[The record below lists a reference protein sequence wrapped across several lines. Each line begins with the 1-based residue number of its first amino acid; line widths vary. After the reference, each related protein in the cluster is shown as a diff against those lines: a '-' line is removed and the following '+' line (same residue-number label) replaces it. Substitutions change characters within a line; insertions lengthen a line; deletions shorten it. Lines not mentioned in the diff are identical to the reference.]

1 LGFESLHP
9 SQGEAYR
16 LSFFVFFKKH
26 PLQSFILLEN
36 NRQKGNSMASNSRPL
51 NLSQSQTGASP
62 SNKWIRRFDIPLTVL
77 AWIALVAVVLW
88 AAEHIIRSLI
98 VLAIAAL
105 LAYALAPAVKQFE
118 RVMPRLLAILI
129 VYLIVLG
136 GLSVL
141 LYLVIHTI
149 FREAIEL
156 RVFLSPGR
164 NGELA
169 PIMKVLMMYGISQDQ
184 ILLARQQL
192 VSHLEGLASGAFPIL
207 RQIFE
212 DVLDIIVVAMLGIY
226 LLLDGSR
233 LMRWLRANA
242 PLLQR
247 ERVGFFLD
255 TIEKVVGG
263 YIRGQLTLAVLI
275 GLLVGIGMGVLG
287 VRSAVL
293 LGALA
298 FVFAFIPVL
307 GTFISALACI
317 LLALASNPT
326 WAPSW
331 VLAIIVLIY
340 FVVIHAIEAHI
351 VGPRIVGRAIGLH
364 PAVSI
369 FALIA
374 GTELFGIW
382 GALFAAPL
390 AGVLQVILFTSWIEW
405 RKANPEQFP
414 PENHTDNAPVDH
426 DVTMKLD
433 TKAPPSSMGTEQST
447 PL

>member
-1 LGFESLHP
+1 
-9 SQGEAYR
+9 
-16 LSFFVFFKKH
+16 
-26 PLQSFILLEN
+26 
-36 NRQKGNSMASNSRPL
+36 MAPNSRPL
-51 NLSQSQTGASP
+51 ELSQGQTGASP
-62 SNKWIRRFDIPLTVL
+62 SNKWTRRLVIPLTVL

-88 AAEHIIRSLI
+88 AASHIIRSLI

-136 GLSVL
+136 GLTLL
-141 LYLVIHTI
+141 LYLVIHTFI
-149 FREAIEL
+149 RQVIEL
-156 RVFLSPGR
+156 RGFLSPGR
-164 NGELA
+164 NGELT
-169 PIMKVLMMYGISQDQ
+169 PMMKVLMMYGISQDQ

-192 VSHLEGLASGAFPIL
+192 VSHLQGLASGVFPIL

-212 DVLDIIVVAMLGIY
+212 DVLDVIVVAILGIY

-233 LMRWLRANA
+233 LIRWLRSNT

-247 ERVGFFLD
+247 ERVGFFMD

-263 YIRGQLTLAVLI
+263 YLRGQLMLAALI
-275 GLLVGIGMGVLG
+275 GLLVGLGMAVLG

-340 FVVIHAIEAHI
+340 FVIIHLIEAHI

-390 AGVLQVILFTSWIEW
+390 AGVLQVLLFTSLTEW
-405 RKANPEQFP
+405 RKANADQFP
-414 PENHTDNAPVDH
+414 LEDLTENVTGEHE
-426 DVTMKLD
+426 VTMKLD
-433 TKAPPSSMGTEQST
+433 TEAP
-447 PL
+447 L

>member
-1 LGFESLHP
+1 MS
-9 SQGEAYR
+9 
-16 LSFFVFFKKH
+16 
-26 PLQSFILLEN
+26 
-36 NRQKGNSMASNSRPL
+36 SNSQPL
-51 NLSQSQTGASP
+51 NAWQGQATYNTGS
-62 SNKWIRRFDIPLTVL
+62 KWTRRRDIPLTIL

-88 AAEHIIRSLI
+88 AANHVIRSLI

-105 LAYALAPAVKQFE
+105 LAYALAPAVKQLE
-118 RVMPRLLAILI
+118 RVMPRFLAILV
-129 VYLIVLG
+129 VYIIVLG

-149 FREAIEL
+149 FRQAIEL
-156 RVFLSPGR
+156 RVFLTPGR

-169 PIMKVLMMYGISQDQ
+169 PFMKTLMMYGISQDQ

-192 VSHLEGLASGAFPIL
+192 VSHLEGIASGAFPIL
-207 RQIFE
+207 KTLFE
-212 DVLDIIVVAMLGIY
+212 DILDIIVVAMLGIY

-247 ERVGFFLD
+247 ERVAFFLD
-255 TIEKVVGG
+255 TIERVVGG

-275 GLLVGIGMGVLG
+275 GLLVGVGMGILG

-331 VLAIIVLIY
+331 VLAIIVLVY
-340 FVVIHAIEAHI
+340 FVVVHAIEAHI

-390 AGVLQVILFTSWIEW
+390 VGVLQVLLFASWTEW
-405 RKANPEQFP
+405 RKANPDQFP
-414 PENHTDNAPVDH
+414 REVHANNGPVEQ
-426 DVTMKLD
+426 DVTIKLD
-433 TKAPPSSMGTEQST
+433 VKAPPTSVGEEQPT
-447 PL
+447 P